1 MGRLPSVSAFM
12 VTFSTKFNLII
23 ICTIPGLITMATQY
37 KTITVTPLGH
47 FVGAEVSGVDIA
59 EGLSEQQFLEVRQAF
74 VTHGVIFIRN
84 QNITPDQ
91 HISFSERWG
100 EISVNRFFQAVESHP
115 VIAEVRKEAHQ
126 TSNIGSSW
134 HTDHSYDQLPAM
146 GSILYA
152 RTVPKLG
159 GDTLFSS
166 MYAAY
171 EHLSDGMKNTLH
183 RMRAEHSSRH
193 AFSEAAYVGVG
204 DVEGRLSNTAEAT
217 QDAVHPVIIKHPLS
231 GKPALYVN
239 GEFTVKFEGWSKEES
254 QPLLDYLYSHA
265 YKNEFTCRFK
275 WTQGS
280 LAIWDNRATQHCALN
295 DYDGEQRLMHR
306 ITISGECLEPSS
318 SELKCG

>member
-1 MGRLPSVSAFM
+1 M
-12 VTFSTKFNLII
+12 V
-23 ICTIPGLITMATQY
+23 TQY
-37 KTITVTPLGH
+37 KPIKVTPLSR
-47 FVGAEVSGVDIA
+47 FVGAEVSGVEIA
-59 EGLSEQQFLEVRQAF
+59 RGLSDQQFLELWQAF
-74 VTHGVIFIRN
+74 VKHSVIFIRN
-84 QNITPDQ
+84 QNITPDE
-91 HISFSERWG
+91 HIEFAKRWG
-100 EISVNRFFQAVESHP
+100 EISVNRFFQAVDSHP

-126 TSNIGSSW
+126 KLNIGSTW
-134 HTDHSYDQLPAM
+134 HTDHSYDQVPAM

-152 RTVPKLG
+152 RVVPKLG

-171 EHLSDGMKNTLH
+171 EHLSDGMKNTLL

-193 AFSEAAYVGVG
+193 AFGEAAYIGL
-204 DVEGRLSNTAEAT
+204 DEVEGRLSNAAEAT

-231 GKPALYVN
+231 GKSALYVN

-306 ITISGECLEPSS
+306 ITISGGCLEPSRS
-318 SELKCG
+318 